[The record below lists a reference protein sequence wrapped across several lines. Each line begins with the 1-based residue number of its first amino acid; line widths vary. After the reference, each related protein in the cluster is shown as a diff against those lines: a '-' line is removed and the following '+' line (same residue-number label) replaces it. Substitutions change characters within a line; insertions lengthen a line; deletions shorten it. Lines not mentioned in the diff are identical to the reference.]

1 MSLKS
6 IYDVANMQCPNGCS
20 IPMEEIKQD
29 KIFYRNGEPIV
40 LTDLKMYV
48 CPNCGQESMP
58 LSSARLV
65 EDVLNGKVKPT
76 GQFVAERYETSEI
89 CY

>member
-6 IYDVANMQCPNGCS
+6 IYDVANMQCPNGCL

-40 LTDLKMYV
+40 ITDLTMYV

-65 EDVLNGKVKPT
+65 EDVLNGKMKPS
-76 GQFVAERYETSEI
+76 GKFVAEKFEMSEI
-89 CY
+89 C